1 MPLQTAHR
9 REEER
14 RAQLRS
20 LATGTPPIKLSS
32 AEDTILAKL
41 KWYQAMSDSK
51 RQWADILGVIRN
63 QQSRLDLTYLRTW
76 ADTLRVRTELEQALT
91 DAQAEKL

>member
-20 LATGTPPIKLSS
+20 LVTGTPPIKLSS

-41 KWYQAMSDSK
+41 KRYQAMSGSK
-51 RQWADILGVIRN
+51 RQ
-63 QQSRLDLTYLRTW
+63 W